1 MGDVVPLHDET
12 PEQAAAE
19 REAGELPKDVDPCTD
34 LANAYRLAAMH
45 GGDLLFARSLGW
57 LAWDGRRYLLDETG
71 EAQRRAQD
79 VARAVKRQ
87 GLNLF
92 VRGTKTD
99 NDKLTKDGQRLLG
112 WASHSQQERALRAA
126 LKVAES
132 AERFVVRPQQL
143 DQHLMLLNAANG
155 TVDLERGELLEH
167 DRKRKQTKLAPAE
180 YSSTRGCPRW
190 LAFLDRIFGGNKE
203 LIGFVQRAFGYS
215 LTGRTD
221 EQCFFLLWG
230 TGANGKSTLLEM
242 LRHVAGDYAL
252 NISADTLMTQRGG
265 RGPEND
271 VARLRGARLVTA
283 SESGE
288 TRRLDEERVK
298 RLTGGDIY
306 TARFLH
312 REFFEFRPLFKL
324 WLAANA
330 KPEIRGTDHA
340 IWRRVKLIPFEVTIP
355 DDEQDPD
362 LLDKLK
368 EEAAGVLYW
377 AVQGCLD
384 WRRGGLRA
392 PAEVTDATKEYR
404 DEQDALGRF
413 LEDECTILEQAQVA
427 TGALYTRYAEWC
439 REQGE
444 QAMDAK
450 ALHGRLKN
458 DHGFRPSRTGK
469 RGRFWRGIGLRARDE
484 DPRGGDA

>member
-1 MGDVVPLHDET
+1 MGDVILLRDDET

-19 REAGELPKDVDPCTD
+19 REAGELPDDVDPCTD

-45 GGDLLFARSLGW
+45 GGDLLFNRSLGW
-57 LAWDGRRYLLDETG
+57 LCWDGRRYLLDETG

-87 GLNLF
+87 GLSLF
-92 VRGTKTD
+92 ARGHKTD
-99 NDKLTKDGQRLLG
+99 NERVVKQGEQLIG
-112 WASHSQQERALRAA
+112 WSKHSQQERALRAA
-126 LKVAES
+126 LRVAES
-132 AERFVVRPQQL
+132 AERFVVRTTELDQQQL
-143 DQHLMLLNAANG
+143 LLNVANG
-155 TVDLERGELLEH
+155 TIDLESGELLEH
-167 DRKRKQTKLAPAE
+167 DRERKITKLAPAE
-180 YSSTRGCPRW
+180 YRSGWGCPRL
-190 LAFLDRIFGGNKE
+190 LAFLGRILDGNEE

-230 TGANGKSTLLEM
+230 TGANGKSTLLEV

-298 RLTGGDIY
+298 RLTGGDVY

-312 REFFEFRPLFKL
+312 REFFEFHPRFKL
-324 WLAANA
+324 WLAANS

-340 IWRRVKLIPFEVTIP
+340 IWRRVRLIPFTVTIP
-355 DDEQDPD
+355 PEEQDPD

-368 EEAAGVLYW
+368 EESAGILYW
-377 AVQGCLD
+377 AVQGCLE
-384 WRRGGLRA
+384 WRRDGLRA
-392 PAEVTDATKEYR
+392 PAEVTAAVAEYR
-404 DEQDALGRF
+404 SEQDALGRF
-413 LEDECTILEQAQVA
+413 VEEECIILEQAQQS
-427 TGALYTRYAEWC
+427 TGSLYGRYAEWC

-444 QAMDAK
+444 QPMSAK
-450 ALHGRLKN
+450 ALHGKLK
-458 DHGFRPSRTGK
+458 DLGFQQGRTK
-469 RGRFWRGIGLRARDE
+469 HGRFWQGIGLRS
-484 DPRGGDA
+484 RGEEGDR